1 MARTFI
7 CLWTPHTQ
15 NPSGY
20 IVIFFHERKTK
31 QLLTPVFK
39 ASLNYWSS
47 IETWNSPIHWL
58 MLIEMSNGNNF
69 LLATCK
75 WLPSFLFINH
85 CIFVFNLLFIKR
97 FSLLIKRWKTYNEIQ
112 YNYPKYTSYVIRI
125 IQRDIFLP
133 FNPSNTY
140 ITLKSCFAYPT
151 PINNDI
157 TSFWVNNDSQ
167 INC

>member
-1 MARTFI
+1 MSVKKLIIINRCTLSLFKILARTFI

-31 QLLTPVFK
+31 QLLTSVFK

-58 MLIEMSNGNNF
+58 MLIELSNDNNF

-112 YNYPKYTSYVIRI
+112 YNYPKYTSYVKLNFKLFKGI
-125 IQRDIFLP
+125 
-133 FNPSNTY
+133 
-140 ITLKSCFAYPT
+140 
-151 PINNDI
+151 
-157 TSFWVNNDSQ
+157 SFYHLILQ
-167 INC
+167 ILILH